1 MTANPAPALS
11 RPLARPLSRRG
22 LIAAGAVTLAAPF
35 VLRRRAVAAEPLR
48 LSWNAGAVCFSA
60 VPLAFQLDLFKKHGL
75 EVELVNF
82 TGSTDQLLEAIATG
96 KADAGVG
103 MALRWLKPLEQG
115 FDVKISAGLHGG
127 CMRLFGAKAAGV
139 KTVLDLP
146 GKVIGVSDMA
156 SPSKNFF
163 SVVLTKFGLD
173 PNKDVE
179 WRQFPAD
186 LLGLAVEKGEI
197 HAIADGDPLVWS
209 QTKNPQ
215 MVEITNNVCGEFAT
229 RTCCLV
235 GVRGS
240 LLRDNRPAAKALT
253 AALIE
258 AQHAAYADL
267 RAAAAAYAPFAPKF
281 PVEELEAMLR
291 SHAHNVTPIGD
302 ELRQQLA
309 LYTDELKSVSVIK
322 RSTDSQ
328 RFAGR
333 ITVDLA

>member
-1 MTANPAPALS
+1 MTAKPAF
-11 RPLARPLSRRG
+11 PLLSRRG
-22 LIAAGAVTLAAPF
+22 VIAAGAVGAVALSAPF
-35 VLRRRAVAAEPLR
+35 VLRRRALAAEPLR

-60 VPLAFQLDLFKKHGL
+60 VPLAFKLDLFRKHGL
-75 EVELVNF
+75 EVDLINF
-82 TGSTDQLLEAIATG
+82 TGSTDQLLEAIATA

-127 CMRLFGAKAAGV
+127 CMRLIGSRAAGV
-139 KTVLDLP
+139 NTVLDLP
-146 GKVIGVSDMA
+146 GKTIGVSDMA

-163 SVVLTKFGLD
+163 SIVLSKFGID
-173 PNKDVE
+173 PAKDVE
-179 WRQFPAD
+179 WRQYPAD

-197 HAIADGDPLVWS
+197 QALADGDPLVWRHT
-209 QTKNPQ
+209 QNPEL
-215 MVEITNNVCGEFAT
+215 VEITNNVCGEYSA

-258 AQHAAYADL
+258 AQHAAYADP

-281 PVEELEAMLR
+281 PAEDLEAMLR
-291 SHAHNVTPIGD
+291 SHAHNVTPVGD
-302 ELRQQLA
+302 ALRQQLA

-322 RSTDSQ
+322 RGTDSQ

-333 ITVDLA
+333 ITVDLV

>member
-1 MTANPAPALS
+1 MTNYFAAASGALS
-11 RPLARPLSRRG
+11 RRRFLNVG
-22 LIAAGAVTLAAPF
+22 VTAGAMSLAAPF
-35 VLRRRAVAAEPLR
+35 VLRRAAVADQPLR

-60 VPLAFQLDLFKKHGL
+60 VPLAFKLDLFKKHGL
-75 EVELVNF
+75 EVDLINF
-82 TGSTDQLLEAIATG
+82 TGSTDLLLEAISTG

-115 FDVKISAGLHGG
+115 FDVKITAGLHGG
-127 CMRLFGAKAAGV
+127 CMRLIGSKAAGV
-139 KTVLDLP
+139 NTILDLR
-146 GKVIGVSDMA
+146 GKTIGVTDMA

-163 SVVLTKFGLD
+163 SIVLAKYGFD
-173 PNKDVE
+173 PTKDVE
-179 WRQFPAD
+179 WRQYPGD
-186 LLGLAVEKGEI
+186 LLSLAIDKGEI
-197 HAIADGDPLVWS
+197 QALADGDPLVWRY
-209 QTKNPQ
+209 TKQPHLT
-215 MVEITNNVCGEFAT
+215 EITNNVCGEYST

-258 AQHAAYADL
+258 AQHAAYADP
-267 RAAAAAYAPFAPKF
+267 RAAADAYSPFAPKF

-291 SHAHNVTPIGD
+291 SHAHNVTPVRD

-322 RSTDSQ
+322 PSVDSA
-328 RFAGR
+328 RFAGK
-333 ITVDLA
+333 ITADVV